1 MSNTALWQALSA
13 SALTDEH
20 ALLEEFRHELD
31 HSSATQQAITNQA
44 ALWIQR
50 IRTGNHPNG
59 VEALLLEYPL
69 SQPEGVAL
77 MCLAEALLRIPNPAT
92 ADALIRDLLDP
103 IAWQTHIGHSDSLLV
118 NAASWGLALTGRW
131 LATTEQPEGDASGWL
146 QRLAG
151 KLGGPVL
158 RQALRQTMRHMAEQ
172 FVLGEDLPS
181 ALERAR
187 VDWAHGVT
195 HSFDMLGEAA
205 LTVNDSERYWQAY
218 RSAIDLVG
226 SAGIES
232 IDAHPSISIKLS
244 ALHPRYCA
252 QQMPRLQKE
261 LLPALCELA
270 EAAAAVNVH
279 LTIDAEEADRL
290 ELSLQLFEQLLHRV
304 SPRACA
310 HLGVV
315 VQAYGKRSRAILRWL
330 QVLAHQHAVRLNI
343 RLVKGAY
350 WDTEIKRAQQR
361 GLSSYPVFTS
371 KAATDVS
378 YLACARALLQQPDA
392 FFPQFATHN
401 AVTVAAI
408 LQMQPDTTRYEF
420 QRLHGMGEALYQI
433 VREDHPTLRTRVYAP
448 VGEHRDLLPYLV
460 RRLLENGANSSF
472 IHQLHD
478 SSIAIEQLATHPMQ
492 HAPTSTRLPSPRD
505 IWPEQRRNS
514 PGIDWYSEYERET
527 FLLALEHARK
537 THYEVSKH
545 SDHDT
550 VIVRNPTNGKRI
562 GSWQPTLPAELDAA
576 VLTAT
581 RYQPKWHQTPIETR
595 AEILE
600 YYAELLIDNRA
611 EMIAL
616 MARETGKTIENGMEE
631 IRETIDFSRY
641 YAQHARSLL
650 QPQARPA
657 VTGESNTLLWEPR
670 GVFACISPWNFPLS
684 IFSGQIIAALAMGN
698 TVLAK
703 PAEQATLTAQFAT
716 QLLHQSGVPR
726 DALQLVC
733 GDGGSVGS
741 ALCAQTSLGG
751 IVFTGGGDTAR
762 SIQRQLAQRDGAMIP
777 FIAETAGINALIADS
792 SAQPQQLVSDV
803 IRSAF
808 DSAGQRCSALRV
820 LFLPESCADAI
831 ETLIF
836 GAMQELK
843 IGDPLDWNTDVGPII
858 DTEAKNNLQKYLAEN
873 SANIEFQTS
882 APATSET
889 QGNFMPLTV
898 LRIQQLSQLQR
909 EAFGPIL
916 HIIRY
921 RDTETDA
928 VIDEINSLG
937 FGLTCGI
944 HSRNPRKAQALAA
957 KLRIG
962 NIYINRDIIGAVVG
976 AQPFG
981 GRGKSGTGPKAGGP
995 NYLQRFSSE
1004 KIITI
1009 NTAALGGDHILM
1021 TK

>member
-1 MSNTALWQALSA
+1 MGNTTLWQALSA
-13 SALTDEH
+13 SALTDEQ
-20 ALLEEFRHELD
+20 ALLEELRLELD
-31 HSSATQQAITNQA
+31 HSCEIQQAISAQA
-44 ALWIQR
+44 ATWIQR
-50 IRTGNHPNG
+50 IRAGNHPNG

-92 ADALIRDLLDP
+92 ADELIRDLLDP
-103 IAWQTHIGHSDSLLV
+103 IAWQTHIGHSDSLFV

-131 LATTEQPEGDASGWL
+131 LETTEQPEGDAPSWL

-158 RQALRQTMRHMAEQ
+158 RQALRQTMRYMAEQ
-172 FVLGEDLPS
+172 FVLGEDLPA
-181 ALERAR
+181 ALKRAR
-187 VDWAHGVT
+187 TDWAHGVT

-205 LTVNDSERYWQAY
+205 LTTADSERYWQAY
-218 RSAIDLVG
+218 RKAIDLVG

-232 IDAHPSISIKLS
+232 VDAHPSISIKLS

-252 QQMPRLQKE
+252 QHMPRLQKE
-261 LLPALCELA
+261 LLPALCELT
-270 EAAAAVNVH
+270 EAAAAINVH

-290 ELSLQLFEQLLHRV
+290 ELSLQLFEQLLQGV
-304 SPRACA
+304 SPRARA
-310 HLGVV
+310 YLGVV

-330 QVLAHQHAVRLNI
+330 QALAQQHAVQLNI

-371 KAATDVS
+371 KAATDLS
-378 YLACARALLQQPDA
+378 YLTCARALLQQPDA

-420 QRLHGMGEALYQI
+420 QRLHGMGETLYQI
-433 VREDHPTLRTRVYAP
+433 VCEDHPTLRTRIYAP

-472 IHQLHD
+472 IHQLYD
-478 SSIAIEQLATHPMQ
+478 SSIAIDQLARHPLQ
-492 HAPTSTRLPSPRD
+492 RAPTHSPAPLPSPRD
-505 IWPEQRRNS
+505 IWPAQRRNS

-527 FLLALEHARK
+527 FLLALEHTR
-537 THYEVSKH
+537 TTQYEVDDQSA
-545 SDHDT
+545 
-550 VIVRNPTNGKRI
+550 VIVHNPSDDERV
-562 GSWQPTLPAELDAA
+562 GSWRPMSPTALDDAA
-576 VLTAT
+576 LTAK
-581 RYQPKWHQTPIETR
+581 RYLPIWQQTPVETR
-595 AEILE
+595 AKIFEH
-600 YYAELLIDNRA
+600 YAELLIENRT
-611 EMIAL
+611 ELIAL

-631 IRETIDFSRY
+631 IRETIDFARY

-650 QPQARPA
+650 QPQTLPA
-657 VTGESNTLLWEPR
+657 TTGESNTLLWEPR
-670 GVFACISPWNFPLS
+670 GVFACVSPWNFPLS
-684 IFSGQIIAALAMGN
+684 IFSGQLIAALVMGN

-716 QLLHQSGVPR
+716 QLLHQAGIPHE
-726 DALQLVC
+726 ALQLVR
-733 GDGGSVGS
+733 GDGASIGS
-741 ALCAQTSLGG
+741 ALCAHAALDG
-751 IVFTGGGDTAR
+751 IVFTGGWDTAR
-762 SIQRQLAQRDGAMIP
+762 GIQRQLAQRDSAMIP

-792 SAQPQQLVSDV
+792 SAQPQQLVSNV
-803 IRSAF
+803 IRAAF

-820 LFLPESCADAI
+820 LLLPESCANAI
-831 ETLIF
+831 EALIF
-836 GAMQELK
+836 GAMQQLHS
-843 IGDPLDWNTDVGPII
+843 GDPLDWGTDVGPII
-858 DTEAKNNLQKYLAEN
+858 DAEAKTNLQKYLAEN
-873 SANIEFQTS
+873 SANILFQTS
-882 APATSET
+882 APTTAATR
-889 QGNFMPLTV
+889 GNFIPLSV
-898 LRIQQLSQLQR
+898 LRLQQLQQLER

-916 HIIRY
+916 HIIHY
-921 RDTETDA
+921 RETDTDA
-928 VIDEINSLG
+928 VIDAINALG

-944 HSRNPRKAQALAA
+944 HSRNPRKAQALAM

-995 NYLQRFSSE
+995 NYLQRFATE
-1004 KIITI
+1004 KIITV